1 MRFPLFKTII
11 ITGLLS
17 IFLLGLN
24 ASDSIA
30 EEESRIIFLK
40 GRVKVQHPGDVFW
53 ILAKKGMALQDKDK
67 IKTFVGS
74 EAEIALDSTLK
85 NIIKLEPKTE
95 VTIEDL
101 KNRRLHM
108 PKGKVLS
115 LLEALPAGSSF
126 EVRTPT
132 AVVGVAGTGIWVDT
146 DGKKTTVRCHEDK
159 AYVKGIKVDG
169 TYMPDVLIIDKGYK
183 RIISRFKAPGDL
195 VVLTTFE
202 REHWSQFREK
212 LREHLDTLRDK
223 RAEGSRDAALEMFEI
238 HKMRRRFQGPDE
250 GDEF

>member
-1 MRFPLFKTII
+1 M
-11 ITGLLS
+11 
-17 IFLLGLN
+17 
-24 ASDSIA
+24 
-30 EEESRIIFLK
+30 
-40 GRVKVQHPGDVFW
+40 V
-53 ILAKKGMALQDKDK
+53 LQDKDK

-108 PKGKVLS
+108 PKGKILS

-132 AVVGVAGTGIWVDT
+132 AVAGVAGTGIWVDT

-159 AYVKGIKVDG
+159 AYVRGINVDG
-169 TYMPDVLIIDKGYK
+169 TFMPEILMIDRGYK
-183 RIISRFKAPGDL
+183 RIIGRFETPGDI
-195 VVLTTFE
+195 VILTKLE

-223 RAEGSRDAALEMFEI
+223 RSEGSRGAALEMLRI
-238 HKMRRRFQGPDE
+238 QRMRKRFQGAEE
-250 GDEF
+250 GDEY